1 MFRHASATSHS
12 DRFRHFLCLVNS
24 RPFLYRPRSLRSGKG
39 TNLRSDLAGELGKR
53 GAADRYAAFLDM
65 LPKQP
70 IPLAVQVD
78 IRDRLKPEID
88 QLGIMLGRDL
98 SHWLEV
104 REGRL
109 G

>member
-1 MFRHASATSHS
+1 MQRE
-12 DRFRHFLCLVNS
+12 
-24 RPFLYRPRSLRSGKG
+24 RSLDKPTRDDKVSEKIFS
-39 TNLRSDLAGELGKR
+39 LRKR
-53 GAADRYAAFLDM
+53 LLRWNRIP

-88 QLGIMLGRDL
+88 QLGILLGRDL

>member
-1 MFRHASATSHS
+1 MRK
-12 DRFRHFLCLVNS
+12 RI
-24 RPFLYRPRSLRSGKG
+24 LRW
-39 TNLRSDLAGELGKR
+39 NRIP
-53 GAADRYAAFLDM
+53 
-65 LPKQP
+65 LPKRP
-70 IPLAVQVD
+70 IPVAVQQD

-88 QLGIMLGRDL
+88 HLATLLGRDL

>member
-1 MFRHASATSHS
+1 LQR
-12 DRFRHFLCLVNS
+12 LLK
-24 RPFLYRPRSLRSGKG
+24 RPPSFARQF
-39 TNLRSDLAGELGKR
+39 LAGKEFARRERDLDGTSRDDKVTERIFSVRKR
-53 GAADRYAAFLDM
+53 LLRWNRIP

-70 IPLAVQVD
+70 IPLAVQAD
-78 IRDRLKPEID
+78 IRARLKPEID
-88 QLGIMLGRDL
+88 RLGILLGRDL